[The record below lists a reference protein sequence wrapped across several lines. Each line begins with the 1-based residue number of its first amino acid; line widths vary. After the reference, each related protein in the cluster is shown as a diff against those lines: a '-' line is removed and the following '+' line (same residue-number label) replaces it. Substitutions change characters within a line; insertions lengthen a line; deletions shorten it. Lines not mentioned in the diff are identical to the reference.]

1 MRTALHMLLG
11 VLLWVVF
18 AYYWHLVM
26 KQPVTAET
34 KRALVIVGSI
44 VAAIS
49 LFDLIWIYHNIR
61 IARRSQ
67 RRARRVAAPAPTRD
81 FLGRRF
87 VVQNEALLRRARYI
101 EVYVLQMEDDD
112 ATGDQK
118 LFRVTDEVPNA

>member
-11 VLLWVVF
+11 VLLWVVSP
-18 AYYWHLVM
+18 YYGHLVIN
-26 KQPVTAET
+26 QPVTAQT
-34 KRALVIVGSI
+34 NGGGVRVGRS
-44 VAAIS
+44 VAANP
-49 LFDLIWIYHNIR
+49 LFDLSWFYQINR
-61 IARRSQ
+61 TPRPSQ
-67 RRARRVAAPAPTRD
+67 RGARRVAAPAPTRD

>member
-112 ATGDQK
+112 TAGDQK